1 MEDVVNHQGECCLL
15 DKLPPELRLRI
26 YEFVFRDQISLVL
39 YLTSTL
45 RLLRAKLKT
54 RTPPLHYSALLQTCK
69 TINREATPCLYG
81 NTIFS
86 MFIYTLARERN
97 YEDLGTLRS
106 TTLLRFVRQI
116 HFHFWDVNLQT
127 INVFLLQLK
136 GVAEALKTNTHLQT
150 CSVRFRPPIGLMDL
164 EAAKVV
170 KLNCDEAIT
179 STTPWCREDPAS
191 KELYHQ
197 ISNHIERTRQYY

>member
-1 MEDVVNHQGECCLL
+1 MEDVVNPPEECYLL
-15 DKLPPELRLRI
+15 TRLPPELRLRI
-26 YEFVFRDQISLVL
+26 YEFVFYDQVSLVL
-39 YLTSTL
+39 YITSTL

-54 RTPPLHYSALLQTCK
+54 RTPPLHYTALLQTCK
-69 TINREATPCLYG
+69 TINREATPYLYG

-86 MFIYTLARERN
+86 VFVYTLSRERN

-136 GVAEALKTNTHLQT
+136 ALADALKTNTRIQT
-150 CSVRFRPPIGLMDL
+150 CSVRFRPPIGLMDV

-170 KLNCDEAIT
+170 KLNCDEAMT
-179 STTPWCREDPAS
+179 STTPWYKGDPAA
-191 KELYHQ
+191 KELYGQ
-197 ISNHIERTRQYY
+197 ILNHIDRTRQYY